1 MSNNSKQFE
10 TTVAGPAMIFEGF
23 KTQIK
28 GSIVTTQKNHHCL
41 KESADLDAFA
51 MHAVSQNQRK

>member
-10 TTVAGPAMIFEGF
+10 TTIAGPAIVFEDF
-23 KTQIK
+23 KTHIK

-41 KESADLDAFA
+41 KESADLYAFA
-51 MHAVSQNQRK
+51 MHAVPQNQRK